1 MSTEELAQKC
11 YAALNR
17 LTKWRTVF
25 TGQQLGTRP
34 KGDPECDAVRD
45 HREVTILL
53 RCEMTAVTR
62 LLIDNGVFTY
72 EEWQKAM
79 IEEAN
84 LLSKDYEKKF
94 PGFHAT
100 DIGMQMDVKKAH
112 ETTKHWKP

>member
-53 RCEMTAVTR
+53 RCEMTAVR
-62 LLIDNGVFTY
+62 KLLIENGVFTL
-72 EEWQKAM
+72 EEWQRSM

-94 PGFHAT
+94 PGFQAT
-100 DIGMQMDVKKAH
+100 DTGMQMDVKKAH